1 MEYGQQLLTVHFYL
15 ISHDKP
21 ITKRT
26 MKEIFDGIAQIGF
39 PIVVSILLLVR
50 VESKMEL
57 LGKRINELNDT
68 IVKLSTIIDERLIRR
83 K

>member
-1 MEYGQQLLTVHFYL
+1 
-15 ISHDKP
+15 
-21 ITKRT
+21 

-57 LGKRINELNDT
+57 LGRRINELNDT
-68 IVKLSTIIDERLIRR
+68 IVKLSTIIDERLVRR
-83 K
+83 E

>member
-1 MEYGQQLLTVHFYL
+1 
-15 ISHDKP
+15 
-21 ITKRT
+21 

-68 IVKLSTIIDERLIRR
+68 IVKLSTIIDERLVRR
-83 K
+83 E